1 MLDALGAQPVILGL
15 REEDTSQDAWRFGGI
30 ETQLVVPSGPAAF
43 GFAPDL
49 PQAIDDARLDLL
61 HLHGIWQYPS
71 HAAADW
77 TNATAR
83 PLVISPHGIL
93 DPWITS
99 RNAWKKHLARTLWE
113 RRAWRSAAAFHALTD
128 AEAHDIATETHS
140 AKIAIVPNPAPA
152 LSVPDGEHRGPSL
165 LYLGRI
171 HEKKNLSA
179 LIAAWIAA
187 RAELPEGA
195 MLTVAGWGDDAGI
208 DMLEHAMR
216 DHREFGIEFV
226 GTAFGSQKAAL
237 LDLARFVVLPSLSE
251 GLPMAILEAWAAGV
265 PTIMT
270 EHCHLPQGFAAGAA
284 IRCGT
289 QSEEIRAAL
298 VEALGKSDSEWQGMS
313 RAALGLAGG
322 PFSAG
327 TISQRWEELYG
338 LLLEDRAPTALSGA
352 GLPRVTPAATHPAA
366 TGNLAGIAG
375 SGA

>member
-15 REEDTSQDAWRFGGI
+15 HAEDTSQDAWRFGGI
-30 ETQLVVPSGPAAF
+30 EAHLVDQSGPAAF

-49 PQAIDDARLDLL
+49 PEALDEARLDLL

-71 HAAADW
+71 LAAADW
-77 TNATAR
+77 ANATGR
-83 PLVISPHGIL
+83 PLVISPHGML

-99 RNAWKKHLARTLWE
+99 RNAWKKHLARALWE

-128 AEAHDIATETHS
+128 AEAHDIANETRG
-140 AKIAIVPNPAPA
+140 ARIALVANPAPA
-152 LSVPDGEHRGPSL
+152 LSVRDETPRGPSV

-179 LIAAWIAA
+179 LIAGWITA
-187 RAELPEGA
+187 RPDLPEGA
-195 MLTVAGWGDDAGI
+195 TLTVAGWGDDAGI

-216 DHREFGIEFV
+216 DHREVGIEFV

-237 LDLARFVVLPSLSE
+237 LDLARFVILPSLSE

-270 EHCHLPQGFAAGAA
+270 EHCHLPQGFASGAA

-289 QSEEIRAAL
+289 QSEEIREAL
-298 VEALGKSDSEWQGMS
+298 VDGLHKSESEWQGMS
-313 RAALGLAGG
+313 RAALDLAGG
-322 PFSAG
+322 PFGSG

-338 LLLEDRAPTALSGA
+338 VLLAD
-352 GLPRVTPAATHPAA
+352 
-366 TGNLAGIAG
+366 
-375 SGA
+375 

>member
-1 MLDALGAQPVILGL
+1 MPSPIAGKRIGLLSSWVSRRNGGVFEAVVAQARMLDALGAHPVILGL
-15 REEDTSQDAWRFGGI
+15 REEDSSQDAWRFGGI
-30 ETQLVVPSGPAAF
+30 EAHLVDPSGPAAF

-49 PQAIDDARLDLL
+49 PQVLDEARLDLL

-77 TNATAR
+77 TNASGK
-83 PLVISPHGIL
+83 PLVISPHGML

-99 RNAWKKHLARTLWE
+99 RNAWKKHLARALWE
-113 RRAWRSAAAFHALTD
+113 RRAWRSAAAFHALSD
-128 AEAHDIATETHS
+128 AEAHDIAHETHG
-140 AKIAIVPNPAPA
+140 AKIAIVPNPAPE
-152 LSVPDGEHRGPSL
+152 LSTPDDEPRGPVV

-187 RAELPEGA
+187 RPDLPEGA
-195 MLTVAGWGDDAGI
+195 TLTVAGWGDDAGI

-216 DHREFGIEFV
+216 DHRDAGIEFV

-237 LDLARFVVLPSLSE
+237 LDLARFVILPSLSE

-270 EHCHLPQGFAAGAA
+270 EHCHLPQGFASGAA

-289 QSEEIRAAL
+289 RSEEIRAAL

-313 RAALGLAGG
+313 RAALDLAGG
-322 PFSAG
+322 PFSTG

-338 LLLEDRAPTALSGA
+338 VLLEG
-352 GLPRVTPAATHPAA
+352 
-366 TGNLAGIAG
+366 
-375 SGA
+375 